1 MSINLAIL
9 IRLWIWNILEPTQV
23 NNSAWF
29 GLRFIFSPADD
40 HPPDRT
46 KLNLSRA
53 SFTSLDSYSTSS
65 KDFPKHIFKLLAS
78 FKINKTNVGLTSQF
92 PPTHQRSISL
102 LGSPWTG
109 HVTWGGA
116 SNLGASITD
125 MWGNSNCRSW
135 LASTNSHSEN
145 WFSFSTNFNWLRKN
159 ITQSSWTKTDYTRD
173 ASYPNLIWPLLPL
186 SFSRT
191 RRLPRAWTAGKG
203 WRLTPLKAIPRNTN
217 TLLSHGLYQ
226 WPKQARLGRSS

>member
-1 MSINLAIL
+1 MITLL
-9 IRLWIWNILEPTQV
+9 IGPNWTCPDPLLPLLTLTPHLVKISQNIY
-23 NNSAWF
+23 S
-29 GLRFIFSPADD
+29 
-40 HPPDRT
+40 
-46 KLNLSRA
+46 
-53 SFTSLDSYSTSS
+53 SYW
-65 KDFPKHIFKLLAS
+65 PL
-78 FKINKTNVGLTSQF
+78 NVGLTSQF

-116 SNLGASITD
+116 SNLGASIMD
-125 MWGNSNCRSW
+125 LWVNSNCRSW

-145 WFSFSTNFNWLRKN
+145 WFSFSTNFNGLRKN
-159 ITQSSWTKTDYTRD
+159 KTQSSKSSWTKTDYTRG

-226 WPKQARLGRSS
+226 WPKQARLGRSSWDQSAIRLDNNLTFHSHLFEVLFCQILLGAWTVKIDEN